1 MAYVI
6 RKTMKLFLQLLF
18 IICFTAFGYAQKY
31 TISGYIQDA
40 KTGEK
45 LIGSGVYEKKNKLGT
60 TANTYGFYSISLPKD
75 SVVLLI
81 TYVGYAAEIR
91 KFYLDKDI
99 QLDIEM
105 NSSVEL
111 KEIEVIGEKTER
123 IEQSTQMSTIS
134 IPVQQM
140 KSIPA
145 LLGEVDVLKVI
156 QLLPGVHS
164 SEGNSGFY
172 VRGGGPDQNLILLDG
187 TPVYNAAHLFG
198 FFSVFNADAINNIE
212 LTKGGFPARYGGRL
226 SSVLDI
232 SMKEGNLKEYH
243 ADASIGI
250 ISSKLMIEGPIIKDK
265 SSFIISG
272 RRTYIDLLVQPFIK
286 AFSENN
292 ENYKENVGYYF
303 YDLNAKLN
311 YKLGDRDRIYLS
323 AYTGDDKFY
332 YNSSYSNLYN
342 GITETNESDLGL
354 GWGNITSAFRW
365 NHQYSSK
372 LFGNTAI
379 TYSRY
384 KFYVNTEDSYS
395 VKNDTID
402 YTDLYKLEYLSGIND
417 WAGKLDFDYMPNPNH
432 FIKFGS
438 NYIYHTFT
446 PGATTYQI
454 TSTGVNDIDSTLGSS
469 DIFAHELAAYIEDD
483 MMIST
488 HLKSNVGIRWSGFM
502 VNEKFYQSVEPRI
515 SLRYLFNNGWSAKLA
530 YSYMQQYLHL
540 LSNSNI
546 GLPTDLW
553 VPTTDIIPPQNS
565 HQIAGGVAKTLFEEY
580 LFSIEGY
587 YKTMSNLIA
596 YKDGASFL
604 NSESDWQDKVEIGE
618 GWAYGA
624 EFFVQKKTG
633 KFTGWIGYTLSWTYR
648 QFDNINFG
656 EPYFDR
662 YDRRHDISIVGSYK
676 LNDKFD
682 FSATWVYG
690 TGNAVT
696 MPITRYM
703 GFNELES
710 NGMWY
715 SNDVEYYDHKNNF
728 RMANYHRLDV
738 GMQYHKKHKHF
749 DSTLS
754 VGVYNAYNRKNPYFY
769 YIGIDDN
776 YNKALVRV
784 SLFQFIPSVAYSVSF

>member
-1 MAYVI
+1 
-6 RKTMKLFLQLLF
+6 MKLFLSLFLL
-18 IICFTAFGYAQKY
+18 IVTSAYAQKY

-45 LIGSGVYEKKNKLGT
+45 LIGAGLYDKNHQVGT
-60 TANTYGFYSISLPKD
+60 TANTYGFFSISLPKD
-75 SVVLLI
+75 SVTLLI
-81 TYVGYAAEIR
+81 SYVGYNAEIK

-99 QLDIEM
+99 QLNIDM
-105 NSSVEL
+105 QSSTEL
-111 KEIEVIGEKTER
+111 QEIEVVAEKAEN
-123 IEQSTQMSTIS
+123 ISQSTQMSTIS
-134 IPVQQM
+134 IPIQQI

-164 SEGNSGFY
+164 GGEGTSGFY

-187 TPVYNAAHLFG
+187 TPVYNASHLFG

-212 LTKGGFPARYGGRL
+212 LIKGGFPARFGGRL

-243 ADASIGI
+243 ADASIGL

-272 RRTYIDLLVQPFIK
+272 RRTYIDVLARPIMKMMPEMEGTTL
-286 AFSENN
+286 
-292 ENYKENVGYYF
+292 GYYF
-303 YDLNAKLN
+303 YDVNAKLN
-311 YKLGDRDRIYLS
+311 YKVGDKDRIYLS
-323 AYTGDDKFY
+323 VYTGDDKFY
-332 YNSSYSNLYN
+332 VKEEPYSYEYN
-342 GITETNESDLGL
+342 GETSTYASKLGL

-365 NHQYSSK
+365 NHQYNSK
-372 LFGNTAI
+372 LFGNATL

-384 KFYVNTEDSYS
+384 KFYVNEEYS
-395 VKNDTID
+395 EEITTSSTNSKSE
-402 YTDLYKLEYLSGIND
+402 YKLEYLSGIYD
-417 WAGKLDFDYMPNPNH
+417 WAGKVDFDYMPSPNH

-446 PGATTYQI
+446 PGASTYQFS
-454 TSTGVNDIDSTLGSS
+454 STGSNDLDSTLGAGATY
-469 DIFAHELAAYIEDD
+469 AHEVAAYVEDD
-483 MMIST
+483 IT
-488 HLKSNVGIRWSGFM
+488 VTKHLKSNVGLRWSGFD
-502 VNEKFYQSVEPRI
+502 VRGKFYQSLEPRL
-515 SLRYLFNNGWSAKLA
+515 SLRYLFAGDWSVKLA

-553 VPTTDIIPPQNS
+553 VPTTDSIPPQYS
-565 HQIAGGVAKTLFEEY
+565 HQVAGGVAKTFFDDY

-587 YKTMSNLIA
+587 YKTMSNLIE
-596 YKDGASFL
+596 YKEGASFFD
-604 NSESDWQDKVEIGE
+604 SQSSDWEDKIEIGK

-624 EFFVQKKTG
+624 EFFIQKKTG
-633 KFTGWIGYTLSWTYR
+633 KFSGWIGYTLSWTFR
-648 QFDNINFG
+648 QFENLNFG
-656 EPYFDR
+656 EVYYDR
-662 YDRRHDISIVGSYK
+662 YDRRHDISLVGSYK

-696 MPITRYM
+696 MPTVRYM
-703 GFNELES
+703 PYTTYLNS
-710 NGMWY
+710 NSFWI
-715 SNDVEYYDHKNNF
+715 SEVEYYDHKNNF
-728 RMANYHRLDV
+728 RMASYHRLDI

-749 DSTLS
+749 DSILS

-769 YIGIDDN
+769 YFGQDDN
-776 YNKALVRV
+776 GNRSLVRV
-784 SLFQFIPSVAYSVSF
+784 SLFQVIPSVAYSISF